1 MLVNDGPFQSGAFA
15 QHVQL
20 CEFVQVTVFLL
31 SGKIILKA
39 NETAKALFTIETSVS
54 DWCLADVLVQVF
66 GLATE
71 TTPSTLIADRACS
84 CQSPSSDPSNDAPG
98 NSGSDDDGL
107 GARGIW
113 VWVGISGGLGLLLI
127 AGLLVAAVLRRRCG
141 PDRISCIPLDPW
153 PFFPPSTSCPDLF
166 LSLPPSLSSFGRL
179 RRRSTRQVGDD
190 DDDDDDA
197 HDASMERAIALQPL
211 NPSGEGDGPSE
222 V

>member
-127 AGLLVAAVLRRRCG
+127 AGLLVAAVLRRRRFG
-141 PDRISCIPLDPW
+141 PDRISCIPLNPW
-153 PFFPPSTSCPDLF
+153 SFFPPQPLVLICFSP
-166 LSLPPSLSSFGRL
+166 SLPLSPFS
-179 RRRSTRQVGDD
+179 VVY
-190 DDDDDDA
+190 A
-197 HDASMERAIALQPL
+197 
-211 NPSGEGDGPSE
+211 EGAPAK
-222 V
+222 

>member
-1 MLVNDGPFQSGAFA
+1 MSTNDEPFEIDAFA
-15 QHVQL
+15 QHVKL
-20 CEFVQVTVFLL
+20 CGPVQVTVF
-31 SGKIILKA
+31 SETGGVILIA
-39 NETAKALFTIETSVS
+39 NETIKALFVIETSVS
-54 DWCLADVLVQVF
+54 DWCVADVVVQVSEPP
-66 GLATE
+66 LSTI
-71 TTPSTLIADRACS
+71 PSTLITDRACS

-211 NPSGEGDGPSE
+211 NPAGESHGPE